1 MVLKSKREHINKIIN
16 LDALTYAG
24 SLENT
29 DTFSSDEKYIFE
41 KVNLCDTDE
50 VWRVFREN
58 DVTHVVHLAAESH
71 VDNSINSP
79 GVFVDS
85 NVFGTYNL
93 LQISKASNVRRFH
106 HVSTDEVYGEL
117 GDTGKFTETTA
128 YDPRNPYSASKASSD
143 FFVRAYFHTY
153 GMPVNISNCS
163 NN

>member
-1 MVLKSKREHINKIIN
+1 MMNLLVTGGCGFIGSNFIEMVLKSKREHINKIIN

-71 VDNSINSP
+71 VDNSITAQEYLWTAMCL
-79 GVFVDS
+79 VLIIF
-85 NVFGTYNL
+85 
-93 LQISKASNVRRFH
+93 SK
-106 HVSTDEVYGEL
+106 YL
-117 GDTGKFTETTA
+117 K
-128 YDPRNPYSASKASSD
+128 
-143 FFVRAYFHTY
+143 RAT
-153 GMPVNISNCS
+153 
-163 NN
+163 